1 MPCREVRPDANV
13 AHMTATPD
21 DLLARFDRLGIKTET
36 HRHPPV
42 FTVEESKRLRGDLPG
57 AHCKNLLLRDHK
69 KVLWL
74 VVATEDCAV
83 DLKALKDVIGS
94 GRLSFAKAE
103 VLQRALGVDAG
114 AVTPF
119 GLINDTDAVVNV
131 VLDSAM
137 MRRDLLNYHP
147 LTNAATTAITPDGL
161 LAFIK
166 SCGHE
171 PRIVDI

>member
-1 MPCREVRPDANV
+1 MN
-13 AHMTATPD
+13 ATPD
-21 DLLARFDRLGIKTET
+21 DLFARLDRLGIKTQT

-69 KVLWL
+69 KSLWL
-74 VVATEDCAV
+74 VVAAEDRAI
-83 DLKALKDVIGS
+83 DLKALKGLMGS

-103 VLQRALGVDAG
+103 VLRETLGVDAG

-119 GLINDTDAVVNV
+119 ALINAAEDVLHV
-131 VLDSAM
+131 VLDAAM
-137 MRRDLLNYHP
+137 MRRELLNFHP

-161 LAFIK
+161 LTFIS

-171 PRIVDI
+171 PRIVEM

>member
-1 MPCREVRPDANV
+1 MN
-13 AHMTATPD
+13 ATPD
-21 DLLARFDRLGIKTET
+21 ELFARLDQLGVETQT

-69 KVLWL
+69 KALWL
-74 VVATEDCAV
+74 VVAAEDRV
-83 DLKALKDVIGS
+83 IDLKALKGLMGS

-103 VLQRALGVDAG
+103 ILRAVLGVDAG

-119 GLINDTDAVVNV
+119 GLINDGDGTLNV
-131 VLDSAM
+131 VLDAAM
-137 MRRDLLNYHP
+137 MRHELLNFHP

-161 LAFIK
+161 IAFIR

-171 PRIVDI
+171 PRIVEL

>member
-1 MPCREVRPDANV
+1 MN
-13 AHMTATPD
+13 ATPD
-21 DLLARFDRLGIKTET
+21 DLFARLDQLGLEIQT

-74 VVATEDCAV
+74 IVAAEDRAI
-83 DLKALKDVIGS
+83 DLKALKDLIGS

-103 VLQRALGVDAG
+103 VLREKLGVDAG

-119 GLINDTDAVVNV
+119 GLINDTQIALNV
-131 VLDSAM
+131 VLDAAM
-137 MRRDLLNYHP
+137 MRRDLLNFHP

-161 LAFIK
+161 LAFIE
-166 SCGHE
+166 SCGHK
-171 PRIVDI
+171 PRVVEL

>member
-1 MPCREVRPDANV
+1 MA
-13 AHMTATPD
+13 ATPD
-21 DLLARFDRLGIKTET
+21 DLFARFDRLGIQTET

-57 AHCKNLLLRDHK
+57 VHCKNLLLRDHK

-74 VVATEDCAV
+74 VVAAEDCAI
-83 DLKALKDVIGS
+83 DLKGLKEIIGS
-94 GRLSFAKAE
+94 GRLSFANAE
-103 VLQRALGVDAG
+103 ILQRALGVDAG

-131 VLDSAM
+131 ILEATM
-137 MRRDLLNYHP
+137 MRHDLLNYHP
-147 LTNAATTAITPDGL
+147 LTNAATTAISPDGL

-166 SCGHE
+166 SCGHD
-171 PRIVDI
+171 PRIVEI